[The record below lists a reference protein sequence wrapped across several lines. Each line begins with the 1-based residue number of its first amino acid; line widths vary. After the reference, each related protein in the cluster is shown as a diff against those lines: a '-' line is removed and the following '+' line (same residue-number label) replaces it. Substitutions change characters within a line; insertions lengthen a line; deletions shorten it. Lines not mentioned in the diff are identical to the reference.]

1 MRQEYKIPTL
11 YLMDSM
17 IKNLGGDF
25 LEELAKGIVGVFCH
39 AFESMVCVVM
49 GVSVAMDYEYRFV
62 AGL

>member
-49 GVSVAMDYEYRFV
+49 GVSVAM
-62 AGL
+62 G